1 MWWIIWFFQLSWPQS
16 KQTIQLWKIAS
27 TLQGGSLVNS
37 LQHYRHKI
45 FNWCRRTSENFIVP
59 FVPQQPQNGA
69 RHEPPK
75 NTTTPKERT
84 QAPCL
89 NQACQRMRKTLQHP
103 TPEKELAH
111 KALENTQC
119 RKWWSIISLPFLQS
133 KQTLEMASE
142 GMPLFPRMS
151 AVKTLPKTTNQQN
164 VTTLG
169 GAKPSKTNK
178 WANRFYGRRLNQLT
192 AFPVLK
198 KKPEG
203 QGFQILYENLPHPY
217 TNKHVRKTMQHK
229 L

>member
-1 MWWIIWFFQLSWPQS
+1 M
-16 KQTIQLWKIAS
+16 
-27 TLQGGSLVNS
+27 S
-37 LQHYRHKI
+37 LQRTPPHPKKGHRHHASIKPVKECGRHHNTPLRRK
-45 FNWCRRTSENFIVP
+45 NW
-59 FVPQQPQNGA
+59 
-69 RHEPPK
+69 H
-75 NTTTPKERT
+75 
-84 QAPCL
+84 
-89 NQACQRMRKTLQHP
+89 
-103 TPEKELAH
+103 H

-133 KQTLEMASE
+133 KQTSEMASK

-151 AVKTLPKTTNQQN
+151 AIKTLPKTTNQQN

-169 GAKPSKTNK
+169 GAKPNKTNK
-178 WANRFYGRRLNQLT
+178 WANRFYRRRLNQLT
-192 AFPVLK
+192 ALPVLK